1 MIMAILEIKIYP
13 ENILKQKADQIKVI
27 TPQIEKLT
35 ENMIKTMYTASGVG
49 LAGPQVGLDKR
60 IFVIDP
66 EPELKKPLVFIN
78 PEIIKKEGRIISEEA
93 CLSLPGI
100 GAKVSRA
107 ERVILR
113 ARDIKGKQIEIRAD
127 GLLARIIQHE
137 FDHLDGVLFIDRL
150 GFFKKRLVMRKYK
163 NVD

>member
-1 MIMAILEIKIYP
+1 MAVLEIKTYP
-13 ENILKQKADQIKVI
+13 ENILKQKADQIEVI

-35 ENMIKTMYTASGVG
+35 ENMIKTMYAASGVG
-49 LAGPQVGLDKR
+49 LAGPQVGQGKR
-60 IFVIDP
+60 IFIADPDP
-66 EPELKKPLVFIN
+66 ERKKPLVFIN
-78 PEIIKKEGRIISEEA
+78 PEIIKREGRIISEEG

-100 GAKVSRA
+100 GAKVPRA

-113 ARDIKGKQIEIRAD
+113 AQDIKGKQIEIRAD
-127 GLLARIIQHE
+127 GLLACIIQHE
-137 FDHLDGVLFIDRL
+137 FDHLDGILFIDRL

>member
-1 MIMAILEIKIYP
+1 MAVLEIKTYP
-13 ENILKQKADQIKVI
+13 ENILKQKADQIEVI

-35 ENMIKTMYTASGVG
+35 ENMIKTMRAASGVG
-49 LAGPQVGLDKR
+49 LAGPQVGQGKR
-60 IFVIDP
+60 IFIADP
-66 EPELKKPLVFIN
+66 DSELKKPLVFIN
-78 PEIIKKEGRIISEEA
+78 PEIIKREGRIISEEG

-100 GAKVSRA
+100 GAKVPRA

-113 ARDIKGKQIEIRAD
+113 AQNIKGKQIEIRAD
-127 GLLARIIQHE
+127 GLLACIIQHE